1 MSRYSILPHH
11 TVGIMML
18 CYTINWLAGSTFSSE
33 DRLKRKTNRRGNA
46 RQSQVGWTR
55 LIGGSEGLRVAGI
68 GGHRFIIVADPRK
81 GHTEKPAPNRT

>member
-18 CYTINWLAGSTFSSE
+18 CYTIDWLAGSTLSSE

-46 RQSQVGWTR
+46 RQSQKVGWTHVDR
-55 LIGGSEGLRVAGI
+55 GSEGLRVAGI
-68 GGHRFIIVADPRK
+68 GVHRFIICRQPSEKAHRK
-81 GHTEKPAPNRT
+81 ART